1 MINNIIVNL
10 IWAVLILV
18 LGCFLAKKAGI
29 MIESLLKK
37 IRLNQAVKN
46 LGWHAFFERYKTR
59 LNVSKFFGLV
69 FEGYLFLIVMMIST
83 EILNLMILSNFFLNI
98 VNYYPNIFIAS
109 IIFIIAVFFAEFSK
123 KIVYADA
130 DLKYSNTLSILISGS
145 AWVLAGLAILYQLKI
160 VPDLILAL
168 FRGVTLALALAFGI
182 SFGLGAK
189 DLISKFLKE
198 FFKKIK

>member
-29 MIESLLKK
+29 MIENLLKK
-37 IRLNQAVKN
+37 IRLTQAVKN

-83 EILNLMILSNFFLNI
+83 EILNLMVLSNFFLNI

>member
-29 MIESLLKK
+29 MIENLLKK

>member
-29 MIESLLKK
+29 MIENLLKK

-83 EILNLMILSNFFLNI
+83 EILNLMVLSNFFLNI